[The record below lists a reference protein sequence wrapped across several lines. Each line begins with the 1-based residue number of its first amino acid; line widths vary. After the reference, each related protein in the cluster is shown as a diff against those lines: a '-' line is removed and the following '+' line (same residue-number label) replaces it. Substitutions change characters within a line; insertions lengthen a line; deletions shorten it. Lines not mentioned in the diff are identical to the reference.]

1 MQKPAFLGHSL
12 IDFRNLSKKNYL
24 PELSTVAWA
33 KLRVL
38 FSCAL
43 LSLLSS
49 GASASTLISVND
61 DTCSTNFCWTATY
74 DQNETVMWIGVA
86 LDDAY
91 LDVAVDSD
99 TSSAIDGWETVS
111 LYLEYQG
118 EEYLVSNYGVS
129 DWTSEAPSNLD
140 VFNEALKSGTIRLKK
155 GPNFIGAEMSYS
167 FKDAQ
172 VRFNFGNYQSKS
184 VNQVNLD
191 FNQVTLKRPI
201 DGTGNREDGRCQEMD
216 VAGII
221 NLGEVEGLAVITE
234 NAVELSDP
242 TALFSRY
249 GKFERPEVCA
259 DSPLIEAVA
268 PIWVLDGR
276 GGKRYLGD
284 VELSIVEERVASGA
298 VIYEKQVLDQDGD
311 GVSDDIDA
319 FPDDPAA
326 SVDTDGDGMPD
337 YWNPNATA
345 EQIAASTLTLDND
358 TWLPTGATIYGEA
371 TDDSRASE
379 ISGDGSTII
388 NGNFTFDGVRGRVR
402 VFELIGGAWRPKGDP
417 IVGSLDN
424 DGAYSPAINHTGN
437 IIAVGAPDADSGN
450 GYVKAYEWKNG
461 AWSQRGSTLVAGP
474 RFFGFSI
481 DLDASG
487 NSLVVGST
495 NEGSEVHVYDWDGND
510 WASRDVIAGTSYF
523 GYEVDI
529 SADGQTVAIGDPSGS
544 PSVRVFRWVDGTRQ
558 GLGSEIAGNSAARGH
573 LESIS
578 LSNDG
583 NMLATSDTRAGT
595 VSVYSWS
602 GSDWVPIAPDLSGAL
617 QYGECIELS
626 GDGSRLVVGSTR
638 VHEADQ
644 SGSITVFES
653 SNGEY
658 LPIFLSESNLTGAGS
673 DSDIYGEICG
683 ISDDGKTVFV
693 TAPWDDSAGTDF
705 GYIQVWSEVST
716 AGDSDSDGVPD
727 DEDAFP
733 NDPAASI
740 DTDGDGMPDDWN
752 EGKTQADSTSDP
764 LLALDEDDDGDGFAD
779 TEDAFPNDPAASV
792 DTDGDGT
799 PDDWNEGKSA
809 IDSTSSPQL
818 VLDNDDDNDG
828 VADSEDSDPLVY
840 SPQIEGT
847 LLDPSAD
854 TDNDGVS
861 NEHDH
866 FPEDP
871 NEVIDLDFDG
881 LGNNADD
888 DDDGDGVADAEDAFP
903 ENPFEQK
910 DTDGDGVGDYVDAE
924 PNNAN
929 VQSLTIAQALVG
941 ITESVLRN
949 CLERQTQELTY
960 ASELES
966 LRCGGD
972 DGGPTTDL
980 SGIRAFYNLQI
991 IYLGRGAPS
1000 TLEPLRGLI
1009 HLRSLGIANYDWDF
1023 NDFGQLAPFYNLDEF
1038 YFDQVTN
1045 LSSTDME
1052 PLERLPRLTH
1062 FSSGSKGTLTSLEF
1076 LAKLPR
1082 LQRLGVNYSG
1092 VLDYSPVNYLKYLR
1106 DFYAWSN
1113 NPAISNVAFLD
1124 YAPNLRYLSL
1134 ERNQLTSVNGIEQAV
1149 NLERFAASNSLIR
1162 DIGPLAS
1169 LKNLK
1174 NLYLPNNII
1183 EDVAPLK
1190 GLPLQQANLD
1200 LNKITKVFGKLP
1212 DLNSGDTISLDSNPI
1227 SCGDLASYKVRQPVG
1242 AEVYF
1247 ESTCVDDPSDMP
1259 VCPYTEVQ
1267 EGQVIRCAL
1276 GETTNSIDARDVDYQ
1291 GNTFSVAAPGLLK
1304 GFELLIDPAT
1314 GDQGLADVPLE
1325 VHIAAIDADGNFQE
1339 KLGFVSIESDA
1350 FGQSRVNGGMFSNY
1364 GESMVFVDTSELGVE
1379 LERGQRYV
1387 LLLHSSLPS
1396 GDLAKRYS
1404 SFTSADNFLPGEKYV
1419 QWNADQFENN
1429 PASLKVSADHIPQH
1443 DLIFTVI
1450 VAGEDSDGD
1459 GVLDSAD
1466 AFPFDPA
1473 ASIDA
1478 DSDGKPDDW
1487 NTGYSEADST
1497 SSPQLTLDEDDDG
1510 DGVPDISDYAPKN
1523 SEVQYATLKQAY
1535 DGLENSSL
1543 QACIQSQNPSLS
1555 QVTNLFE
1562 INCQNQALYRE
1573 IGSLAGLAAFPNIE
1587 RIYLTQIGNLKKL
1600 DELRR
1605 LSQLREFVYLESPN
1619 TVSTLWP
1626 LSGLQFLERFEIQE
1640 SVIRAEGLANLD
1652 LPSLSRLRLG
1662 SDLRDLAFLSQFPRL
1677 EALLLNG
1684 NAISDFSAIKGL
1696 SELTE
1701 LSFAD
1706 NAIPLTDLSI
1716 LNGSKLKF
1724 VALQQM
1730 GITSLES
1737 MPASGSIEFLSLQ
1750 GNQITNLDGLQGLSG
1765 LLQTLEFL
1773 DNPVSNLS
1781 PIRNLRVQN
1790 LWLGRTNI
1798 TDLEPISEMTELKAI
1813 HLDGLQVASL
1823 DPLVGLPN
1831 LVELNAEGPTA
1842 FDAAEV
1848 SKLTGLK
1855 RLRFKFQQLKSL
1867 DGLADLAE
1875 LQFLDVASNA
1885 LTDISA
1891 LRGFSNLTWLSLE
1904 TNQVSYLGNAFAN
1917 MKQGPVRLSF
1927 NPILCSEIDALRA
1940 ASGDQLDIVFETDC
1954 VESSGDADQ
1963 DGVLDQ
1969 VDDFPSDP
1977 AASKDSDGDGKPDDW
1992 NEGYSASDST
2002 SSPTLSLDEDDDSDG
2017 VPDVEDAF
2025 PLDANRSFLDADNDD
2040 VADSLDNCPNKANNS
2055 QLDTDDDGQGD
2066 ACDTDDDGDGV
2077 LDPDDAFPLD
2087 PKRSVAGK
2095 QKAIIIAGG
2104 GPYRGN
2110 YLWEA
2115 TENMANLAL
2124 TTLRAQGIKREDIYY
2139 LTAGFGDNA
2148 DEGATLESIERVLL
2162 EWAVS
2167 DEAPAD
2173 DLLIYLVD
2181 HGGPGV
2187 FEVDQATELE
2197 AAQLDAWL
2205 DQIQTSISGTVSVV
2219 YDACQSGSF
2228 IPSLAAS
2235 DGQSRLLIASAGA
2248 DQPAIFA
2255 ARGEISFSHNFWSNY
2270 LVGGNIYSAFN
2281 AGRDAMAFVLDKGQK
2296 AEIEANGDGIPNQ
2309 KADRIAASSF
2319 QFGFG
2324 ITLASDLP
2332 SIGRLEGEVVLS
2344 GEKTTQIRAVDVTG
2358 ATRITGVSAIVT
2370 SPDQVVASADTPITQ
2385 LIQIALQDENGDGT
2399 WEGEV
2404 TDLEVQGTYVVTF
2417 FATNEAGL
2425 KSIATAEKPNRIE
2438 IVQTKG
2444 RAPNVGKDTDG
2455 DGAFDLN
2462 DAFPLDP
2469 AYSDDEDGD
2478 FIPDELDQDVDG
2490 DGRSAELDGPDIFE
2504 NEVDRNGAAFL
2515 GFGSGR
2521 EQLRNFHTA
2530 KDVDYA
2536 WFWVTEDA
2544 SYRLTA
2550 SIKGDQRATGSD
2562 LALTLTNGSGASYQS
2577 VGKVDETLGGETES
2591 VEFAAEKTERVWV
2604 SLRDFNGLTGAKT
2617 AYAISMKQI
2626 NSRGASD
2633 LYVKARPQAR
2643 YQALGDPF
2651 VRRFEVGNAELGA
2664 DAERAVLVVAAQ
2676 NGWSGQQL
2684 PEGCSVFGYDLVCE
2698 LGSIPSGASQVIAL
2712 PLISRNEG
2720 RADLNVFVYA
2730 FDEDGRSIPE
2740 FEMADN
2746 ELAVVVMTSADS
2758 DQDRLPDE
2766 YELRKG
2772 LDPSVND
2779 AESDLDGDG
2788 ITNLD
2793 EYLTG
2798 TDPASVDE
2806 DRDGDGYADISDLF
2820 PDNPEEWADAD
2831 LDNTGDNED
2840 ADDDNDNV
2848 LDIDDAFPFQGAYSQ
2863 DSDLDGLPNAWE
2875 TANSLNPNDPRDAYQ
2890 DLDIDGLL
2898 NRDEFVLGADPS
2910 ASDGKAQVVYTEG
2923 DNRLSAD
2930 EVTRLAV
2937 FYDTTDANPE
2947 LSGLGVRVHVDTEL
2961 IESLSLVNVL
2971 QQGLLSV
2978 DGQSQVDIAD
2988 LDRDPATDGFWQVAW
3003 SSTSATWPGSVP
3015 IKLFDIE
3022 VLASVSGIEAGEIVF
3037 RFSVS
3042 EKAVGY
3048 EVSGASIYSPITS
3061 ASLDIDG
3068 DGTAGALTDGLLVI
3082 RFMFGFTGS
3091 SLTAGAIGPSAT
3103 ITDAQTIANNIKAM
3117 GVALDIDGDGEV
3129 QALTDGL
3136 LIIRRLFGFEG
3147 DALTSGAIAF
3157 TATRSDPEVI
3167 ASYIDGLTP

>member
-1 MQKPAFLGHSL
+1 MEEKRWDSL
-12 IDFRNLSKKNYL
+12 
-24 PELSTVAWA
+24 
-33 KLRVL
+33 
-38 FSCAL
+38 
-43 LSLLSS
+43 
-49 GASASTLISVND
+49 
-61 DTCSTNFCWTATY
+61 
-74 DQNETVMWIGVA
+74 
-86 LDDAY
+86 
-91 LDVAVDSD
+91 
-99 TSSAIDGWETVS
+99 
-111 LYLEYQG
+111 
-118 EEYLVSNYGVS
+118 
-129 DWTSEAPSNLD
+129 
-140 VFNEALKSGTIRLKK
+140 
-155 GPNFIGAEMSYS
+155 
-167 FKDAQ
+167 
-172 VRFNFGNYQSKS
+172 
-184 VNQVNLD
+184 
-191 FNQVTLKRPI
+191 
-201 DGTGNREDGRCQEMD
+201 
-216 VAGII
+216 
-221 NLGEVEGLAVITE
+221 
-234 NAVELSDP
+234 
-242 TALFSRY
+242 
-249 GKFERPEVCA
+249 
-259 DSPLIEAVA
+259 
-268 PIWVLDGR
+268 
-276 GGKRYLGD
+276 
-284 VELSIVEERVASGA
+284 
-298 VIYEKQVLDQDGD
+298 
-311 GVSDDIDA
+311 
-319 FPDDPAA
+319 
-326 SVDTDGDGMPD
+326 
-337 YWNPNATA
+337 
-345 EQIAASTLTLDND
+345 
-358 TWLPTGATIYGEA
+358 
-371 TDDSRASE
+371 
-379 ISGDGSTII
+379 
-388 NGNFTFDGVRGRVR
+388 
-402 VFELIGGAWRPKGDP
+402 
-417 IVGSLDN
+417 
-424 DGAYSPAINHTGN
+424 
-437 IIAVGAPDADSGN
+437 
-450 GYVKAYEWKNG
+450 
-461 AWSQRGSTLVAGP
+461 
-474 RFFGFSI
+474 
-481 DLDASG
+481 
-487 NSLVVGST
+487 
-495 NEGSEVHVYDWDGND
+495 
-510 WASRDVIAGTSYF
+510 
-523 GYEVDI
+523 
-529 SADGQTVAIGDPSGS
+529 
-544 PSVRVFRWVDGTRQ
+544 
-558 GLGSEIAGNSAARGH
+558 
-573 LESIS
+573 
-578 LSNDG
+578 
-583 NMLATSDTRAGT
+583 TSD
-595 VSVYSWS
+595 
-602 GSDWVPIAPDLSGAL
+602 
-617 QYGECIELS
+617 
-626 GDGSRLVVGSTR
+626 
-638 VHEADQ
+638 
-644 SGSITVFES
+644 
-653 SNGEY
+653 
-658 LPIFLSESNLTGAGS
+658 
-673 DSDIYGEICG
+673 
-683 ISDDGKTVFV
+683 
-693 TAPWDDSAGTDF
+693 
-705 GYIQVWSEVST
+705 
-716 AGDSDSDGVPD
+716 
-727 DEDAFP
+727 
-733 NDPAASI
+733 
-740 DTDGDGMPDDWN
+740 
-752 EGKTQADSTSDP
+752 
-764 LLALDEDDDGDGFAD
+764 
-779 TEDAFPNDPAASV
+779 
-792 DTDGDGT
+792 
-799 PDDWNEGKSA
+799 
-809 IDSTSSPQL
+809 
-818 VLDNDDDNDG
+818 
-828 VADSEDSDPLVY
+828 
-840 SPQIEGT
+840 
-847 LLDPSAD
+847 
-854 TDNDGVS
+854 
-861 NEHDH
+861 
-866 FPEDP
+866 
-871 NEVIDLDFDG
+871 
-881 LGNNADD
+881 
-888 DDDGDGVADAEDAFP
+888 
-903 ENPFEQK
+903 
-910 DTDGDGVGDYVDAE
+910 
-924 PNNAN
+924 
-929 VQSLTIAQALVG
+929 
-941 ITESVLRN
+941 
-949 CLERQTQELTY
+949 
-960 ASELES
+960 
-966 LRCGGD
+966 
-972 DGGPTTDL
+972 
-980 SGIRAFYNLQI
+980 
-991 IYLGRGAPS
+991 
-1000 TLEPLRGLI
+1000 
-1009 HLRSLGIANYDWDF
+1009 
-1023 NDFGQLAPFYNLDEF
+1023 
-1038 YFDQVTN
+1038 
-1045 LSSTDME
+1045 
-1052 PLERLPRLTH
+1052 
-1062 FSSGSKGTLTSLEF
+1062 
-1076 LAKLPR
+1076 
-1082 LQRLGVNYSG
+1082 
-1092 VLDYSPVNYLKYLR
+1092 
-1106 DFYAWSN
+1106 
-1113 NPAISNVAFLD
+1113 
-1124 YAPNLRYLSL
+1124 
-1134 ERNQLTSVNGIEQAV
+1134 
-1149 NLERFAASNSLIR
+1149 
-1162 DIGPLAS
+1162 
-1169 LKNLK
+1169 
-1174 NLYLPNNII
+1174 
-1183 EDVAPLK
+1183 
-1190 GLPLQQANLD
+1190 
-1200 LNKITKVFGKLP
+1200 
-1212 DLNSGDTISLDSNPI
+1212 
-1227 SCGDLASYKVRQPVG
+1227 
-1242 AEVYF
+1242 
-1247 ESTCVDDPSDMP
+1247 
-1259 VCPYTEVQ
+1259 
-1267 EGQVIRCAL
+1267 
-1276 GETTNSIDARDVDYQ
+1276 
-1291 GNTFSVAAPGLLK
+1291 
-1304 GFELLIDPAT
+1304 
-1314 GDQGLADVPLE
+1314 
-1325 VHIAAIDADGNFQE
+1325 
-1339 KLGFVSIESDA
+1339 
-1350 FGQSRVNGGMFSNY
+1350 
-1364 GESMVFVDTSELGVE
+1364 
-1379 LERGQRYV
+1379 
-1387 LLLHSSLPS
+1387 
-1396 GDLAKRYS
+1396 
-1404 SFTSADNFLPGEKYV
+1404 DNFLPGEKYV

-1543 QACIQSQNPSLS
+1543 QACIQTQNPSLS

-1562 INCQNQALYRE
+1562 INCQDQALYRD
-1573 IGSLAGLAAFPNIE
+1573 IDSLAGLAAFPNIE
-1587 RIYLTQIGNLKKL
+1587 RLYLTQIGNLKKL
-1600 DELRR
+1600 NELRR
-1605 LSQLREFVYLESPN
+1605 LLQLREFVYLESPN
-1619 TVSTLWP
+1619 TVSTLEP

-1640 SVIRAEGLANLD
+1640 SVIRSEGLANLD
-1652 LPSLSRLRLG
+1652 LPSLRRLRLG
-1662 SDLRDLAFLSQFPRL
+1662 SDLRDLTFLSQFPRL

-1684 NAISDFSAIKGL
+1684 NAISDFSAIKDL

-1904 TNQVSYLGNAFAN
+1904 SNQVSYLGNAFAN

-1954 VESSGDADQ
+1954 VESSDDADQ

-2187 FEVDQATELE
+2187 FEVDQTTELE

-2228 IPSLAAS
+2228 IPTLAAS

-2344 GEKTTQIRAVDVTG
+2344 GEKATQIKAVDVTG

-2385 LIQIALQDENGDGT
+2385 LVQIALQDENGDGT

-2478 FIPDELDQDVDG
+2478 FIPDELDQDLDG

-2577 VGKVDETLGGETES
+2577 LGKVDETLGGETES
-2591 VEFAAEKTERVWV
+2591 VEFAAEKSERVWV

-2730 FDEDGRSIPE
+2730 VDEDGRSIPE

-2831 LDNTGDNED
+2831 LDNIGDNED

-3022 VLASVSGIEAGEIVF
+3022 VLPSVSGIEAGEIAF

-3042 EKAVGY
+3042 EKAAGY

-3103 ITDAQTIANNIKAM
+3103 VTDAQTIANNIKAM

-3147 DALTSGAIAF
+3147 DALTSGAIAAA
-3157 TATRSDPEVI
+3157 ATRSDPAVI

>member
-1 MQKPAFLGHSL
+1 M
-12 IDFRNLSKKNYL
+12 
-24 PELSTVAWA
+24 
-33 KLRVL
+33 
-38 FSCAL
+38 
-43 LSLLSS
+43 
-49 GASASTLISVND
+49 
-61 DTCSTNFCWTATY
+61 
-74 DQNETVMWIGVA
+74 
-86 LDDAY
+86 
-91 LDVAVDSD
+91 
-99 TSSAIDGWETVS
+99 
-111 LYLEYQG
+111 
-118 EEYLVSNYGVS
+118 
-129 DWTSEAPSNLD
+129 
-140 VFNEALKSGTIRLKK
+140 
-155 GPNFIGAEMSYS
+155 
-167 FKDAQ
+167 
-172 VRFNFGNYQSKS
+172 
-184 VNQVNLD
+184 
-191 FNQVTLKRPI
+191 
-201 DGTGNREDGRCQEMD
+201 
-216 VAGII
+216 
-221 NLGEVEGLAVITE
+221 
-234 NAVELSDP
+234 
-242 TALFSRY
+242 
-249 GKFERPEVCA
+249 
-259 DSPLIEAVA
+259 
-268 PIWVLDGR
+268 
-276 GGKRYLGD
+276 
-284 VELSIVEERVASGA
+284 
-298 VIYEKQVLDQDGD
+298 
-311 GVSDDIDA
+311 
-319 FPDDPAA
+319 
-326 SVDTDGDGMPD
+326 
-337 YWNPNATA
+337 
-345 EQIAASTLTLDND
+345 
-358 TWLPTGATIYGEA
+358 
-371 TDDSRASE
+371 
-379 ISGDGSTII
+379 
-388 NGNFTFDGVRGRVR
+388 
-402 VFELIGGAWRPKGDP
+402 
-417 IVGSLDN
+417 
-424 DGAYSPAINHTGN
+424 
-437 IIAVGAPDADSGN
+437 
-450 GYVKAYEWKNG
+450 
-461 AWSQRGSTLVAGP
+461 
-474 RFFGFSI
+474 
-481 DLDASG
+481 
-487 NSLVVGST
+487 
-495 NEGSEVHVYDWDGND
+495 
-510 WASRDVIAGTSYF
+510 
-523 GYEVDI
+523 
-529 SADGQTVAIGDPSGS
+529 
-544 PSVRVFRWVDGTRQ
+544 
-558 GLGSEIAGNSAARGH
+558 
-573 LESIS
+573 
-578 LSNDG
+578 
-583 NMLATSDTRAGT
+583 
-595 VSVYSWS
+595 
-602 GSDWVPIAPDLSGAL
+602 
-617 QYGECIELS
+617 
-626 GDGSRLVVGSTR
+626 
-638 VHEADQ
+638 
-644 SGSITVFES
+644 
-653 SNGEY
+653 
-658 LPIFLSESNLTGAGS
+658 
-673 DSDIYGEICG
+673 
-683 ISDDGKTVFV
+683 
-693 TAPWDDSAGTDF
+693 
-705 GYIQVWSEVST
+705 
-716 AGDSDSDGVPD
+716 
-727 DEDAFP
+727 
-733 NDPAASI
+733 
-740 DTDGDGMPDDWN
+740 
-752 EGKTQADSTSDP
+752 
-764 LLALDEDDDGDGFAD
+764 
-779 TEDAFPNDPAASV
+779 
-792 DTDGDGT
+792 
-799 PDDWNEGKSA
+799 
-809 IDSTSSPQL
+809 
-818 VLDNDDDNDG
+818 
-828 VADSEDSDPLVY
+828 
-840 SPQIEGT
+840 
-847 LLDPSAD
+847 
-854 TDNDGVS
+854 
-861 NEHDH
+861 
-866 FPEDP
+866 
-871 NEVIDLDFDG
+871 
-881 LGNNADD
+881 
-888 DDDGDGVADAEDAFP
+888 
-903 ENPFEQK
+903 
-910 DTDGDGVGDYVDAE
+910 
-924 PNNAN
+924 
-929 VQSLTIAQALVG
+929 QSLTIAQALVG

-1023 NDFGQLAPFYNLDEF
+1023 NDFGQLAPFYNLDGF

-1076 LAKLPR
+1076 LSKLPR
-1082 LQRLGVNYSG
+1082 LQRLGVNFSG

-1149 NLERFAASNSLIR
+1149 NLERFEASNSLIR

-1169 LKNLK
+1169 LGNLK

-1183 EDVAPLK
+1183 EDISPLR
-1190 GLPLQQANLD
+1190 GLPLERANLD

-1212 DLNSGDTISLDSNPI
+1212 DLNSGDSISLESNPI

-1247 ESTCVDDPSDMP
+1247 ESTCVDDPLDLP
-1259 VCPYTEVQ
+1259 VCPYQTTSKGVVTQ
-1267 EGQVIRCAL
+1267 CAL
-1276 GETTNSIDARDVDYQ
+1276 GQTSNAVQFRAEDYQ
-1291 GNTFSVAAPGLLK
+1291 GNTFSVRSSGLLQ
-1304 GFELLIDPAT
+1304 GFQVLIDRTQSP
-1314 GDQGLADVPLE
+1314 DGLADLPLQ
-1325 VHIAAIDADGNFQE
+1325 VHIVRLDAAGNFVE
-1339 KLGFVSIESDA
+1339 KLGVKSFDA
-1350 FGQSRVNGGMFSNY
+1350 DQISNERPRSGVFADY
-1364 GESMVFVDTSELGVE
+1364 RDSLTFLDLSALGLEVEIGE
-1379 LERGQRYV
+1379 RYA
-1387 LLLHSSLPS
+1387 LLLHSDHPS
-1396 GDLAKRYS
+1396 GGKRWDS
-1404 SFTSADNFLPGEKYV
+1404 LTSDDNFLPGEKYV

-1543 QACIQSQNPSLS
+1543 QACIQTQNPSLS

-1562 INCQNQALYRE
+1562 INCQDQALYRA
-1573 IGSLAGLAAFPNIE
+1573 IDSLAGLAAFPNIE
-1587 RIYLTQIGNLKKL
+1587 RLYLTQIGNLKKL
-1600 DELRR
+1600 NELRR
-1605 LSQLREFVYLESPN
+1605 LLQLREFVYLESPN
-1619 TVSTLWP
+1619 TVSTLEP

-1640 SVIRAEGLANLD
+1640 SVIRSEGLANLD
-1652 LPSLSRLRLG
+1652 LPSLRRLRLG
-1662 SDLRDLAFLSQFPRL
+1662 SDLRDLTFLSQFPRL

-1684 NAISDFSAIKGL
+1684 NAISDFSAIKDL

-1904 TNQVSYLGNAFAN
+1904 SNQVSYLGNAFAN

-1954 VESSGDADQ
+1954 VESSDDADQ

-2187 FEVDQATELE
+2187 FEVDQTTELE

-2228 IPSLAAS
+2228 IPTLAAS

-2344 GEKTTQIRAVDVTG
+2344 GEKATQIKAVDVTG

-2385 LIQIALQDENGDGT
+2385 LVQIALQDENGDGT

-2478 FIPDELDQDVDG
+2478 FIPDELDQDLDG

-2577 VGKVDETLGGETES
+2577 LGKVDETLGGETES
-2591 VEFAAEKTERVWV
+2591 VEFAAEKSERVWV

-2730 FDEDGRSIPE
+2730 VDEDGRSIPE

-2831 LDNTGDNED
+2831 LDNIGDNED

-3022 VLASVSGIEAGEIVF
+3022 VLASVSGIEAGEIAF

-3147 DALTSGAIAF
+3147 DALTSGAIAAA
-3157 TATRSDPEVI
+3157 ATRSDPAVI